1 MKISTLTT
9 RDYARRLMS
18 EGYPSLAQL
27 SHQYFS
33 AHQSQSE
40 ARQARLNRFLTYL
53 GRLIRLEA
61 GSKMLV
67 VGCGPHPQTVRTLKQ
82 TGYDAVGIEPVGS
95 FVTEAR
101 NYLGHFDGVLEGSAE
116 HLPVPDGSQQ
126 LIFMESVLEHV
137 DSPLDSLKEMLRA
150 LQPGGVLYVQT
161 TNRLSIRE
169 ALSLGEFNVRFFNWL
184 PALVKESYIFQH
196 LHYDPSL
203 ANFTE
208 RPAVH
213 FFSYG
218 ELSSLGRLAGFSQMY
233 SLLDLMRMGDDSVQK
248 SALRRNALQQVQ
260 TNPWLRAMA
269 LSQFGDSILMVKRGQ
284 PYVSIQPPQ
293 ASNS

>member
-1 MKISTLTT
+1 MQVSTLTT
-9 RDYARRLMS
+9 RDYALRPMT

-40 ARQARLNRFLTYL
+40 AREARLNRFLTYF

-61 GSKMLV
+61 GAKMLV
-67 VGCGPHPQTVRTLKQ
+67 VGCGPRPQTVRTLQQK
-82 TGYDAVGIEPVGS
+82 GFDAVGVEPVGS
-95 FVTEAR
+95 FVAEAR
-101 NYLGHFDGVLEGSAE
+101 HYLGNFDGVVQGSAE
-116 HLPVPDGSQQ
+116 QLPVADGSQQ

-161 TNRLSIRE
+161 TNRLSVRE
-169 ALSLGEFNVRFFNWL
+169 AASFGEFNVRFFNWL
-184 PALVKESYIFQH
+184 PSLVKESYIFRH

-218 ELSSLGRLAGFSQMY
+218 ELASLGRLAGFSQMY
-233 SLLDLMRMGDDSVQK
+233 SLLDLMRANDGSVQK
-248 SALRRNALQQVQ
+248 SALRKTALQQVQ

-284 PYVSIQPPQ
+284 Q
-293 ASNS
+293 